1 MHWLALLLL
10 LALAAPLQA
19 EGPALQVAVDPRTE
33 LLTTV
38 QLLSTDVALTPYQSP
53 YLYEL
58 HRYFFPFRQHRA
70 VRLLHELMSQR
81 PWPDIYH
88 YVVLCLFDPPD
99 LKWRLPLAGSPEE
112 DLLGG
117 QMLQDWVGA
126 LRDFADQSQFNRFF
140 SQQTPFYYH
149 LVEQVDK
156 KLEGEDLLGPLEE
169 YYGMGL
175 SEYHLVLSP
184 LLHRGGFGPRLPL
197 AQGGYLGYSI
207 VGPDG
212 MAGPMPTYSLHH
224 LRELVWHEFG
234 HSFVNPLTAGRHDQ
248 LQATLDRF
256 VPLIARMEK
265 TGYPTWDSCINEHL
279 IRAITARLLHSA
291 VGEEAGR
298 QAVQEE
304 LSRGFVYVPAL
315 CRRLEEY
322 EHQRAAYPNLA
333 AFLPRL
339 LAVFEEEPGK
349 N

>member
-1 MHWLALLLL
+1 MKGPGFLLL
-10 LALAAPLQA
+10 LALAAPLRA
-19 EGPALQVAVDPRTE
+19 APPLQVAVDPRTE

-38 QLLSTDVALTPYQSP
+38 QLLSADVALTPYPSP

-58 HRYFFPFRQHRA
+58 YRYFHPFRQHRA
-70 VRLLHELMSQR
+70 VQLLHELMSQR

-88 YVVLCLFDPPD
+88 YLVLCLADPPG
-99 LKWRLPLAGSPEE
+99 LEWRLPLAGSPEE

-117 QMLQDWVGA
+117 QMLQDWVEA
-126 LRDFADQSQFNRFF
+126 LRDFADQSQFERFF
-140 SQQTPFYYH
+140 AQQTPFYYH

-156 KLEGEDLLGPLEE
+156 KLKGEDLLGPLED
-169 YYGMGL
+169 YYGMEL
-175 SEYHLVLSP
+175 REYHLVLSP
-184 LLHRGGFGPRLPL
+184 LLHRGGFGPRLPV
-197 AQGGYLGYSI
+197 GEEEYLGYSI

-212 MAGPMPTYSLHH
+212 MAGATPTYSFRH

-234 HSFVNPLTAGRHDQ
+234 HSFVNPLIAGRRDQ
-248 LQATLDRF
+248 LRNTLRCF
-256 VPLIARMEK
+256 VPLAEQMEK
-265 TGYPTWDSCINEHL
+265 TGYPTWDSCVNEHL
-279 IRAITARLLHSA
+279 IRAITARLLCRV
-291 VGEEAGR
+291 VGEEAGQ

-333 AFLPRL
+333 AFLPQL
-339 LAVFEEEPGK
+339 LAVFEEEAKK